1 MIGLYNVDH
10 LARSLKEFVR
20 EAVLHHRLQ
29 VVNAGLRRF
38 GRASGM
44 LLGPG
49 AILLLLLLL
58 RLRLLLLWLLLLLLW
73 LLLLLRRLLLLLGI
87 LLLRVLV
94 VLRSR
99 GLEIV
104 LHRRTRTLKKLQRLI
119 H

>member
-58 RLRLLLLWLLLLLLW
+58 RLRLLLLWLLLLL
-73 LLLLLRRLLLLLGI
+73 RRLLLLLGI